1 MYLNDIRG
9 RHVKA
14 EHVLAA
20 IERASAGLVE
30 EGNVLNSLC
39 RAQTL
44 VGRDG
49 RVRHALPLERL
60 VDIMHRFGQAQVHL
74 P

>member
-30 EGNVLNSLC
+30 EGM
-39 RAQTL
+39 
-44 VGRDG
+44 
-49 RVRHALPLERL
+49 
-60 VDIMHRFGQAQVHL
+60 VDFHDCELLI
-74 P
+74 